1 LKSSLLL
8 FSYLTRFGRVLLPLF
23 GIALLLY
30 GFLGGGACVA
40 QGQTLS
46 LIWSDEFNGASIDLT
61 KWTFDIG
68 NGGDPTN
75 NNPGWGNNELEY
87 YTSNSANAYITNG
100 FLHIHAQEQ
109 TTNTSEGTF
118 YYTSARMKTQGLFW
132 QTYGRIEWRASLPE
146 GTGFWPALW
155 MLGTNIDSVPWP
167 GCGEI
172 DVVENN
178 GTPNFEQGS
187 IHSSYDGGGNATKLF
202 NFTGGESVT
211 NFHVY
216 DLDWT
221 TNSIIWSV
229 DGVGYET
236 QTVWDSSTDNP
247 YPFPFNQPFFFLM
260 NLAVGGNYLGNPT
273 NAEINPNMPGEIV
286 IDYMR
291 VYNYTSPGLVTN
303 IVPSVVQQGVD
314 LDWPTIVN
322 TNYQPQWTSALLPT
336 NTPWSNLVSQITGNG
351 ATNSLFDPF
360 GSFQQKFYQ
369 VLQISGGRAP
379 NSGNQILNPGFEIA
393 GATLSNAA
401 NWTVDLA
408 VGGPVYAIR
417 TNDNPHSGS
426 FNFEVH
432 LASTGNGPAVE
443 FNQSGI
449 PVTGG
454 ASYTLSFYVDR
465 LTGSSADVDQ
475 YNVEWLNSNTV
486 VVAQTG
492 NTSYTPG
499 ANAYAQTVVTGLTAP
514 ATATS
519 ATIFF
524 HSAGASSPSLHAT
537 LDFDDM
543 TFSNSAAGG
552 SSSGILTNQVQ
563 AGIAQSAGITWFA
576 SNGVPY
582 QVQWSPDQVSW
593 NNLGSQITGMGSSN
607 TVFDTAG
614 QSGHNY
620 YQVLSFQ

>member
-1 LKSSLLL
+1 LKTFPLLIGCL
-8 FSYLTRFGRVLLPLF
+8 VQIRRVLLPLF
-23 GIALLLY
+23 GVALLLY
-30 GFLGGGACVA
+30 GFLGRGACVS

-46 LIWSDEFNGASIDLT
+46 LVWSDEFNGASIDLT
-61 KWTFDIG
+61 RWTYDIG
-68 NGGDPTN
+68 NGSNDD
-75 NNPGWGNNELEY
+75 NPGWGNNELEY
-87 YTSNSANAYITNG
+87 YTSNSANAYVTNG
-100 FLHIHAQEQ
+100 FLHIRAQEQ
-109 TTNTSEGTF
+109 TTNSSEGTF
-118 YYTSARMKTQGLFW
+118 YYTSARMKTQGLFNK
-132 QTYGRIEWRASLPE
+132 TYGRIEWRASLPE

-155 MLGTNIDSVPWP
+155 MLGSNIVDVPWP

-178 GTPNFEQGS
+178 GANIFFEQGS
-187 IHSSYDGGGNATKLF
+187 IHSGSDATKVY
-202 NFTGGESVT
+202 NFTGGNSVT

-236 QTVWDSSTDNP
+236 QTVWSSSTDNP

-273 NAEINPNMPGEIV
+273 DAEINPSMPGEMV

-291 VYNYTSPGLVTN
+291 VYDYVAAPLVTN
-303 IVPSVVQQGVD
+303 VVPSVVQQGVD
-314 LDWPTIVN
+314 LNWPTIVN
-322 TNYQPQWTSALLPT
+322 TNYQPQWTAALLPT

-351 ATNSLFDPF
+351 TTNSLFDPF

-369 VLQISGGRAP
+369 VLQISGGPAP

-393 GATLSNAA
+393 GAAPSNAA
-401 NWTVDLA
+401 NWVVDLIA
-408 VGGPVYAIR
+408 GGPATAVR

-432 LASTGNGPAVE
+432 LASTGGGPAVE

-454 ASYTLSFYVDR
+454 ASYTLSFYADR
-465 LTGSSADVDQ
+465 LAGSVADVDQ
-475 YNVEWLNSNTV
+475 YNIQWLNSNSMV
-486 VVAQTG
+486 LASTG
-492 NTSYTPG
+492 YTSYTPG
-499 ANAYAQTVVTGLTAP
+499 ANAYTQTVVNGLAVP

-519 ATIFF
+519 ATIYF
-524 HSAGASSPSLHAT
+524 HSAGGAGPSLSAT
-537 LDFDDM
+537 IDFDDVSL
-543 TFSNSAAGG
+543 TNSASGG
-552 SSSGILTNQVQ
+552 GGSSGILTNQVQ
-563 AGIAQSAGITWFA
+563 AGITQGAGITWFA

-582 QVQWSPDQVSW
+582 QVQWSADDVDW
-593 NNLGSQITGMGSSN
+593 NNLGNQITGTGSSN
-607 TVFDTAG
+607 TVFDSAA
-614 QSGHNY
+614 QAGHNY
-620 YQVLSFQ
+620 YQVLSFQSQ